1 MSERDRSG
9 QSLLVDGREEEEE
22 EEEGEGAV
30 GWRAHDGNGMGAVN
44 AAAAAAVT
52 AGGGI
57 Q

>member
-9 QSLLVDGREEEEE
+9 QSLLVDGREEE